1 MSICDFV
8 FNFTLKTPTPT
19 RVHTYVQKH
28 THTQTHTYKNIQ
40 LGCKDYLGRLPQQRK
55 QKPYNQIRQSN
66 SANTVFSFVRAKLDK
81 HLIESSERFLLLIF
95 NKTQTNQKSSVC
107 HVHKMDDGMQ
117 NPRFVMRTRRDNTN
131 KLNKIKLSPAKWV
144 P

>member
-1 MSICDFV
+1 MSIRDFV

-19 RVHTYVQKH
+19 RVHTYVQKKH
-28 THTQTHTYKNIQ
+28 THTQTHTYKNTQ

-95 NKTQTNQKSSVC
+95 NKTQTNLKSSVC
-107 HVHKMDDGMQ
+107 HIHKMDDGMQ
-117 NPRFVMRTRRDNTN
+117 NPRFVMCCTRRDNT
-131 KLNKIKLSPAKWV
+131 KQIKQN
-144 P
+144 